1 MTLSSFTAQY
11 IVQLI
16 PPEHSNKTNK
26 LVQMSIFN
34 NISSSVQ
41 SHFQTFLMRIS
52 SVISFMNCKQAVC
65 WVEHFPTKRHTSQC
79 PFCSILI
86 YQLKYSLILMQW
98 AWWTHRTPIFFLNL
112 LLSCWIFFKTTYIKL
127 KSSVVQSTHI
137 WNQWLNVP
145 TDVFPKCFFH
155 HLACW
160 SLAYSH
166 SLCLMIGATQR
177 W

>member
-41 SHFQTFLMRIS
+41 SHFQKFLMRIP

-65 WVEHFPTKRHTSQC
+65 
-79 PFCSILI
+79 
-86 YQLKYSLILMQW
+86 
-98 AWWTHRTPIFFLNL
+98 
-112 LLSCWIFFKTTYIKL
+112 
-127 KSSVVQSTHI
+127 
-137 WNQWLNVP
+137 
-145 TDVFPKCFFH
+145 
-155 HLACW
+155 
-160 SLAYSH
+160 
-166 SLCLMIGATQR
+166 
-177 W
+177 